1 MINKIILF
9 IIGIVVGLLLTT
21 YSCGYLNPNS
31 DFQHTTDSLNAV
43 IANLKQDLVKEDS
56 TIALLNKK
64 DAALAG
70 QVVILAQERDRAK
83 AEAARRAGSPNL
95 TNLDSLHKFFTNRY
109 PVTDRLT
116 LNLPKHSMVEAARD
130 LILCDGTK
138 EELLLADSM
147 ILTLNNRIITKD
159 STISSYQNKDTIYQN
174 IIKTQDTKYI
184 ILENEY
190 KIVKQTNDKLKKY
203 IVGTSTW
210 ATIMTVLYIFK

>member
-9 IIGIVVGLLLTT
+9 IVGIVVGLLLTT
-21 YSCGYLNPNS
+21 YSCGYLNSNS
-31 DFQHTTDSLNAV
+31 NFQHTTDSLNTV

-70 QVVILAQERDRAK
+70 QVTILAQERDRTK
-83 AEAARRAGSPNL
+83 AEAARRAGNPNL
-95 TNLDSLHKFFTNRY
+95 TNLDSLYKFFTDRY
-109 PVTDRLT
+109 PATDRLT
-116 LNLPKHSMVEAARD
+116 LNLPKYSMVEAARD

-147 ILTLNNRIITKD
+147 LLTLNDRIITKD
-159 STISSYQNKDTIYQN
+159 STILSYKNKDTVYQN

-184 ILENEY
+184 VLENEY
-190 KIVKQTNDKLKKY
+190 KIVKQTNGKLKKY
-203 IVGTSTW
+203 IAGTSVW
-210 ATIMTVLYIFK
+210 ATIMTVLYILK